1 MYYHTDKEKGMK
13 RGWLHLGKDDRHYI
27 SYEFCFPRFAC
38 GLTLSEYGDKAT
50 LGISPIFFSLYLS
63 SSWPRWLVN
72 KMRERQIG
80 FYFYNWSLVL
90 SPFVNTMM
98 WSRDFPWWQKG
109 YTIHLPFQRKHFRTS
124 YLMNDGSWINE
135 KKGPHKLG
143 ETWQNPRD
151 IEGRFK
157 EVHDYT
163 YTRKNGEVQKRKAT
177 ITVEE
182 REWRRFK
189 NIPLFRMIR
198 RSIDVEFDGEVGERT
213 GSWKGGCIGCGID
226 LLPNETP
233 LKALRRMEA
242 TRRFN

>member
-1 MYYHTDKEKGMK
+1 MRVVKESGGW
-13 RGWLHLGKDDRHYI
+13 RGFSKYFRW
-27 SYEFCFPRFAC
+27 EFYAPRFAC
-38 GLTLSEYGDKAT
+38 GLTLSEYGGAVT
-50 LGISPIFFSLYLS
+50 LNISPIFCDLYITTE
-63 SSWPRWLVN
+63 RAKWLIA
-72 KMRERQIG
+72 KMHERQIG
-80 FYFYNWSLVL
+80 FAVHNYALWI
-90 SPFVNTMM
+90 SPFKNTMG

-109 YTIHLPFQRKHFRTS
+109 FAIHAPFQMKHFRTS

-135 KKGPHKLG
+135 KKGAHKLG
-143 ETWQNPRD
+143 EPWQNPRD

-163 YTRKNGEVQKRKAT
+163 YTLKNGEIQKRKAT

-189 NIPLFRMIR
+189 RVPLFRMIR

-213 GSWKGGCIGCGID
+213 GSWKGGCVGCGTD

-242 TRRFN
+242 TRKFN